1 MAQPDINATY
11 RTGSG
16 YLSTTFSD
24 PTDLEIIYR
33 KWIFG
38 DGVIFEGSSLQTI
51 NHTYYY
57 PGEYSVSLIAQTS
70 TQQYSV
76 TKNSFILVD
85 VYVPIP
91 DFVISQS
98 FDLDSGCYWRLY
110 FDQYFYLVFEDNDNI
125 FRSKDKAIEPGKWMF
140 VDFNRNTFKMYI
152 GSYSY
157 YRKELEVV
165 RYSNSNPLSVSV
177 TRTDVLPNSTMK
189 MDELRIWSVNVD
201 TVPYYEENRGRAG
214 YLDTL

>member
-1 MAQPDINATY
+1 MAQPDINVTY

-24 PTDLEIIYR
+24 PTDMEIIYR

-38 DGVIFEGSSLQTI
+38 DGIVLEGGTLQMI

-57 PGEYSVSLIAQTS
+57 PGEYTVTLIAQTS
-70 TQQYSV
+70 TDQYSV
-76 TKNSFILVD
+76 TKDKFIIVD
-85 VYVPIP
+85 VYAPTP
-91 DFVISQS
+91 DFIISQS

-110 FDQYFYLVFEDNDNI
+110 FDQDFYLIFEDNDSI
-125 FRSKDKAIEPGKWMF
+125 FRSKDRVVEPGRWMF
-140 VDFNRNTFKMYI
+140 VDFNRNTQKMYV

-165 RYSNSNPLSVSV
+165 RYINSSPISVSA
-177 TRTDVLPNSTMK
+177 TGTEVLPNSTMK

-201 TVPYYEENRGRAG
+201 TVPYYVAGRGRAG